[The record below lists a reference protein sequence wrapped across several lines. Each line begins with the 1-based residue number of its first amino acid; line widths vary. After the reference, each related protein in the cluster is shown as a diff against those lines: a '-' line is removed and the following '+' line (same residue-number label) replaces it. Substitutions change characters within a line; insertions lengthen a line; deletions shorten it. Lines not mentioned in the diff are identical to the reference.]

1 MNRPALTDLRSK
13 ALKIT
18 DGYAAYRGCFQTS
31 YLASQYYPIIRIR
44 LPLARKH
51 HQGRISAANVAK
63 PFE

>member
-18 DGYAAYRGCFQTS
+18 NAYRGCFQTS